1 MDISSNFVAF
11 PKYMNFEWEVV
22 DPMIGYSYFIIF
34 NAKILVILV
43 ESADVT
49 VTNVSIGDASTARNT
64 YEENY
69 PDSESI
75 HTFPFFSPNKMSKVS
90 QILIHVEWVNA
101 IKYEDEKWLLS
112 KGTIHPGLRLVPSG
126 NFFLALDRS
135 HHFLFKKVRIW

>member
-1 MDISSNFVAF
+1 MNDNLLILYDI
-11 PKYMNFEWEVV
+11 
-22 DPMIGYSYFIIF
+22 GYFIIF

-75 HTFPFFSPNKMSKVS
+75 LTISHTTFQLAHKN
-90 QILIHVEWVNA
+90 NA
-101 IKYEDEKWLLS
+101 L
-112 KGTIHPGLRLVPSG
+112 
-126 NFFLALDRS
+126 
-135 HHFLFKKVRIW
+135 

>member
-1 MDISSNFVAF
+1 
-11 PKYMNFEWEVV
+11 
-22 DPMIGYSYFIIF
+22 MIGYFYFIIF

-75 HTFPFFSPNKMSKVS
+75 HTFPFFYLTKCQRS
-90 QILIHVEWVNA
+90 
-101 IKYEDEKWLLS
+101 
-112 KGTIHPGLRLVPSG
+112 LR
-126 NFFLALDRS
+126 F
-135 HHFLFKKVRIW
+135 